1 MTPKL
6 NIPTFFSE
14 LHSPKLRS
22 RKVKMSSSQVLEEGK
37 HEIYSSIRC
46 GYNLTSLPRSVAIQA
61 LQFAVAKGA
70 NVYVTS
76 SKQDKID
83 RAKEMGA
90 KGGVNYKEE
99 DWAKK
104 LAALLPKERPTLDAV
119 IDSAGGNV
127 TTQLLRVLKHGA
139 RVAVYGQ

>member
-1 MTPKL
+1 M
-6 NIPTFFSE
+6 
-14 LHSPKLRS
+14 
-22 RKVKMSSSQVLEEGK
+22 
-37 HEIYSSIRC
+37 
-46 GYNLTSLPRSVAIQA
+46 
-61 LQFAVAKGA
+61 QFCVAKGA

-83 RAKEMGA
+83 RAKELGA

-99 DWAKK
+99 DWPKK
-104 LAALLPKERPTLDAV
+104 LAGLLPKDRPTLDAV